1 MSDTIAS
8 AGSET
13 RRRFRLPRGSNELGL
28 LVALVVVVL
37 LTAALDRQHAY
48 WNDPTGCAR
57 DVLRQAVMLGIFT
70 LGTAVVIMA
79 GGIDLSSG
87 SMIAFAGTVCA
98 GIMMLLARDA
108 VLARQGVPTYVVVLA
123 IGGTLVT
130 AVLVGSLHAILISW
144 LGMPP
149 FVATLGSLV
158 GLRSLARVLTRAIT
172 DGSQIPASVPNF
184 RWLSSWD
191 SRQTAVPV
199 PIIVFVLLALAVG
212 ILMSR
217 TVLGRHLYALGGNED
232 AARLSGIS
240 TSSLKWFVYVL
251 SALLASIAGMIY
263 IGDQGVAYPERLA
276 VGYEL
281 NAIAAAVVGGC
292 SLKGG
297 AGTVTGTVLGVI
309 FLRVVI
315 DAVQKI
321 IDVEA
326 NLYEGMIVGI
336 VVILAVAV
344 SRLRRR

>member
-1 MSDTIAS
+1 MTDSIAPS
-8 AGSET
+8 WSQT
-13 RRRFRLPRGSNELGL
+13 RRTFRLPLGSNELGL
-28 LVALVVVVL
+28 MAALVLVVL
-37 LTAALDRQHAY
+37 FTAILDRQHAY
-48 WNDPTGCAR
+48 WHDPGGCVR

-70 LGTAVVIMA
+70 LGTAVVIVA

-87 SMIAFAGTVCA
+87 SMIAFSGTVCA
-98 GIMMLLARDA
+98 AIMMLLARDE
-108 VLARQGVPTYVVVLA
+108 VLARQGVPTHVVALA
-123 IGGTLVT
+123 IAGTVLVAGLVGTLH
-130 AVLVGSLHAILISW
+130 AVLISW

-158 GLRSLARVLTRAIT
+158 GLRSLARVLARAVT
-172 DGSQIPASVPNF
+172 ESSQIPASVPNF

-191 SRQTAVPV
+191 SRQVLVPV
-199 PIIVFVLLALAVG
+199 PVVTFVILMIAVG
-212 ILMSR
+212 VLMSR
-217 TVLGRHLYALGGNED
+217 TVLGRHLYAMGGNED
-232 AARLSGIS
+232 AARLSGIRIS
-240 TSSLKWFVYVL
+240 MLKWFVYVL
-251 SALLASIAGMIY
+251 SAVLASIAGMIY

-297 AGTVTGTVLGVI
+297 AGTVTGTVLGVL

-344 SRLRRR
+344 SRLRRT